1 MYSEYYALYYFN
13 LAGNVPKKHGSKV
26 EVPYTDISG
35 FEFEMQIAH
44 ISPFLPVSGKTTQ
57 K

>member
-1 MYSEYYALYYFN
+1 MHYIISTWPEMFQKNMGAL
-13 LAGNVPKKHGSKV
+13 SKV